1 MRRASGV
8 NNIQEVMNMTKYREI
23 LRLLNQGISQR
34 SVAASCNCSRSTVQ
48 RTIAR
53 AEECG
58 LEWPLPPGMTDDRL
72 RKIFSPPP
80 LISSSSHKEPDYEK
94 IHREL
99 AKSGVT
105 LSLLWNEYIAE
116 CRQNDEVPLMYTQ
129 FCKRYRDYAVIHK
142 ATMHIDRK
150 PGEQMEVD
158 WAGQTMT
165 MTDNIT
171 GVSIPVYIFVA
182 ALPYSGYAY
191 VEGFLSRNQENW
203 IAAHV
208 NAYRHFGGA
217 TRMLISDNL
226 KTGVVRTDSYEP
238 VINKIYQEMA
248 EHYGTAVIPARV
260 RKPKDKP
267 VVEGAVGVVSTWIM
281 AALRNWRFFSIRE
294 LNEAVFEKLAEFNS
308 KPFQKKPGSRLSVF
322 EEYERP
328 MLQPLPDKQFEL
340 AEWKICTVQYNYHIS
355 ADKMFY
361 SVPYEYIKQ
370 KVDVRLTRDT
380 IEVFLNSNRIASHI
394 RKYGHPGQYATLKE
408 HMPEDHQKY
417 THWNA
422 ERYLSWARNIGENTV
437 TVTKAILNS
446 RQIEQQ
452 TYRACM
458 ALLKMS
464 DKYSAPR
471 LESACKR
478 ALSYT
483 PAPSFKSIQ
492 TILATGQD
500 EVLDDTPEHDAS
512 AEFGYTR
519 GSGYYGGDE

>member
-1 MRRASGV
+1 
-8 NNIQEVMNMTKYREI
+8 MTNYREI
-23 LRLLNQGISQR
+23 LRLLSHGISQR
-34 SVAASCNCSRSTVQ
+34 SIAASCGCSRSTVQ

-53 AEECG
+53 AEDCG
-58 LEWPLPPGMTDDRL
+58 LAWPLPSEMTDEKL

-80 LISSSSHKEPDYEK
+80 TTSSPFQKEPDYEK

-99 AKSGVT
+99 GRSGVT
-105 LSLLWNEYIAE
+105 LSLLWNEYVAG
-116 CRQNDEVPLMYTQ
+116 CRTEGKIPFMYTQ

-158 WAGQTMT
+158 WAGQTMGIR
-165 MTDNIT
+165 DNIT
-171 GVSIPVYIFVA
+171 GEAIPVYIFVA
-182 ALPYSGYAY
+182 VLPYSGYAY
-191 VEGFLSRNQENW
+191 VEGFISRNQENW

-208 NAYRHFGGA
+208 NAYRHFGGV
-217 TRMLISDNL
+217 TRILVPDNL
-226 KTGVVRTDSYEP
+226 KTGVDRIEWYTP
-238 VINKIYQEMA
+238 VINKCYHEMA
-248 EHYGTAVIPARV
+248 EHYDTAVIPARV

-267 VVEGAVGVVSTWIM
+267 SVESAVSNVSTWII
-281 AALRNWRFFSIRE
+281 AALRNWRFFTLQE
-294 LNEAVFEKLAEFNS
+294 LNEAVFEKLSELNS
-308 KPFQKKPGSRLSVF
+308 KPFQKKAGSRQSVF
-322 EEYERP
+322 EEYEKT
-328 MLQPLPDKQFEL
+328 MLLPLPDKPFEL
-340 AEWKICTVQYNYHIS
+340 AEWKICTVAYNYHIS

-361 SVPYEYIKQ
+361 SVPYENIKQ
-370 KVDVRLTRDT
+370 KVDVRLTRGT
-380 IEVFLNSNRIASHI
+380 VEVFLNSNRIASHV
-394 RKYGHPGQYATLKE
+394 RKYGHPGQYSTVPE

-422 ERYLSWARNIGENTV
+422 ERYLSWARSIGECTV
-437 TVTKAILNS
+437 MVTKAILNS
-446 RQIEQQ
+446 RKIEQQ

-458 ALLKMS
+458 ALLKLS
-464 DKYSAPR
+464 DKYTASR

-500 EVLDDTPEHDAS
+500 TSPEEQPEYDVS
-512 AEFGYTR
+512 SEFGYTR